1 MALQRLRNGED
12 YDIRRLHMKK
22 VLEIAAG
29 AAKKVAGT
37 ALALVG
43 KGFSLCLSAV
53 RHTAAAARH
62 LTAKVTGKAAHC
74 GGGKIKKVA
83 APALKGVM
91 IASAAVTVLSC
102 VGWLVARR
110 D

>member
-1 MALQRLRNGED
+1 M
-12 YDIRRLHMKK
+12 
-22 VLEIAAG
+22 
-29 AAKKVAGT
+29 
-37 ALALVG
+37 
-43 KGFSLCLSAV
+43 
-53 RHTAAAARH
+53 
-62 LTAKVTGKAAHC
+62 TGKAAHC
-74 GGGKIKKVA
+74 VGGKIKKVA

>member
-1 MALQRLRNGED
+1 
-12 YDIRRLHMKK
+12 MKK

-29 AAKKVAGT
+29 AAKKAAGT
-37 ALALVG
+37 ALMLVG

-53 RHTAAAARH
+53 RHAAAAARH

-74 GGGKIKKVA
+74 VGGKIKKAA

-91 IASAAVTVLSC
+91 IAFAAVTVLSC

>member
-1 MALQRLRNGED
+1 
-12 YDIRRLHMKK
+12 MKK

-29 AAKKVAGT
+29 AAKKA
-37 ALALVG
+37 
-43 KGFSLCLSAV
+43 
-53 RHTAAAARH
+53 
-62 LTAKVTGKAAHC
+62 
-74 GGGKIKKVA
+74 A

-91 IASAAVTVLSC
+91 IVSAAVTVLSC

>member
-1 MALQRLRNGED
+1 
-12 YDIRRLHMKK
+12 MKK

-29 AAKKVAGT
+29 AAKKAAGT
-37 ALALVG
+37 VLALVG

-53 RHTAAAARH
+53 RHAAAAGH
-62 LTAKVTGKAAHC
+62 LTAKMMGKAAQC
-74 GGGKIKKVA
+74 VGGKVKKVA
-83 APALKGVM
+83 APALKGIM
-91 IASAAVTVLSC
+91 IVSAAVTVLSC

>member
-1 MALQRLRNGED
+1 
-12 YDIRRLHMKK
+12 MKK
-22 VLEIAAG
+22 VLEIAVG
-29 AAKKVAGT
+29 AAKKAAGT
-37 ALALVG
+37 VLALVG
-43 KGFSLCLSAV
+43 KGVSLCLSAV
-53 RHTAAAARH
+53 RHAAAAAGH
-62 LTAKVTGKAAHC
+62 LTAKVKA
-74 GGGKIKKVA
+74 A

>member
-1 MALQRLRNGED
+1 
-12 YDIRRLHMKK
+12 MKK
-22 VLEIAAG
+22 ILEIAAG
-29 AAKKVAGT
+29 AAKKAAGT

-53 RHTAAAARH
+53 RHAAAAARH
-62 LTAKVTGKAAHC
+62 LTAKVTGKAAHYV
-74 GGGKIKKVA
+74 GGKIKKAA

>member
-1 MALQRLRNGED
+1 
-12 YDIRRLHMKK
+12 MKK

-29 AAKKVAGT
+29 AAKKAAGT

-53 RHTAAAARH
+53 RHAAAAARH

-74 GGGKIKKVA
+74 VGGKIKK

-91 IASAAVTVLSC
+91 IVSAAVTVLSC

>member
-1 MALQRLRNGED
+1 
-12 YDIRRLHMKK
+12 MKK

-29 AAKKVAGT
+29 AAKKAAGT
-37 ALALVG
+37 ALALALVG

-53 RHTAAAARH
+53 RHAAAAARH
-62 LTAKVTGKAAHC
+62 LTAKVTGKAAQC
-74 GGGKIKKVA
+74 VGGKVKKVA

>member
-1 MALQRLRNGED
+1 
-12 YDIRRLHMKK
+12 MKK

-29 AAKKVAGT
+29 AAKKAAGT

-53 RHTAAAARH
+53 RHAAAAARH
-62 LTAKVTGKAAHC
+62 LLTAKVTGKAAHC
-74 GGGKIKKVA
+74 VGGKIKKAA

>member
-1 MALQRLRNGED
+1 
-12 YDIRRLHMKK
+12 MKK

-29 AAKKVAGT
+29 AAKKAAGT

-43 KGFSLCLSAV
+43 KGVSLCLSAV
-53 RHTAAAARH
+53 RHAAAAARH
-62 LTAKVTGKAAHC
+62 LTAKVMGKAAHC
-74 GGGKIKKVA
+74 VGGKIKKAA

-102 VGWLVARR
+102 VGWLVTRR